1 MPNRR
6 AQPPPR
12 SRPAGPGRGDQQTVR
27 LLARV
32 LLPGH
37 LYQAQSLQPQYSPVD
52 RRLRNVP
59 NPAQSPVTGK
69 QSGKGEPIRRLL
81 IGDAQHQPFRQRQRP
96 VTGIVHDHT
105 LEPKIDAAE
114 ASVTIS
120 KDCLCAPTVRSWPY
134 LRYSPYCIWRFK
146 PDMPTFR
153 AKEAASFLESARKC
167 WEATDGQG
175 SQHGYGSERGSHV
188 PLDTRAHSGAAPD
201 ATAPRRGHGEDVLT
215 ALDAYRT
222 ADGGH
227 GGGLEAGVRS
237 TTSQPVAAMHAAFLK
252 PRVLAVKSARC
263 ARVAARSL
271 RPSGPLRAP

>member
-120 KDCLCAPTVRSWPY
+120 KDCLCAPTARSWPY
-134 LRYSPYCIWRFK
+134 LRYSPYCIWRYK

-188 PLDTRAHSGAAPD
+188 PLDTRAHSGPAPD
-201 ATAPRRGHGEDVLT
+201 ATAPRRGHGGGR
-215 ALDAYRT
+215 AHRT
-222 ADGGH
+222 RRLPDRGRRLRLGSGARPAVNDQPAGRGH
-227 GGGLEAGVRS
+227 ARSRSARRGGGPKGPAG
-237 TTSQPVAAMHAAFLK
+237 TGAAG
-252 PRVLAVKSARC
+252 LAV
-263 ARVAARSL
+263 
-271 RPSGPLRAP
+271 RPHVP